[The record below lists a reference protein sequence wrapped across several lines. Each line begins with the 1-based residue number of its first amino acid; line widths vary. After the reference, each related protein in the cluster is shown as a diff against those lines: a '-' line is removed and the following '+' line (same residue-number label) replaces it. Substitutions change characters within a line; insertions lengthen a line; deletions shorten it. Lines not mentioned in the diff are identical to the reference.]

1 MSLDNKQM
9 TGVTVDDQGSGINH
23 WLRLPDEMSLYILRQ
38 LPRKSLMT
46 VSLVNWKLRD
56 LSLSLCTELSLD
68 YEQIKRNEESCK
80 EFIQRCKKLTCL
92 EITNKTN
99 TLAWLN
105 FMTVAIG
112 AKETLKSLDVHSN
125 IRIRMPAAM
134 EVLGCLKNLTSLTL
148 TISLVAKAGAKMLEE
163 LANLEKLEVLNLV
176 ISGNHDN
183 LPVLNLKSVFKKL
196 KKLKKVDIALDYVY
210 EVVGECFVVDL
221 ATNNPDLTELYLM
234 NYPSLTDETLELLA
248 NSCLG
253 LEEFSSWC
261 VTLCQ
266 INRALTDSGI
276 ERMVSLAK
284 NLRKLCLDR
293 GPQMT
298 RC

>member
-1 MSLDNKQM
+1 M
-9 TGVTVDDQGSGINH
+9 TGATVDDQGTDINH
-23 WLRLPDEMSLYILRQ
+23 WLSLPNEMFLYILRQ
-38 LPRKSLMT
+38 LPQKSLMT
-46 VSLVNWKLRD
+46 VSLVNRKFRD
-56 LSLSLCTELSLD
+56 LSLSLCTEFSLE
-68 YEQIKRNEESCK
+68 YEHIKRNEESCK
-80 EFIQRCKKLTCL
+80 ELVQRCKKLTSL

-99 TLAWLN
+99 NLEVLN

-112 AKETLKSLDVHSN
+112 AKETLTSLDVHSS
-125 IRIRMPAAM
+125 IRIRTPAAM

-148 TISLVAKAGAKMLEE
+148 TISIEASAKMLEE

-183 LPVLNLKSVFKKL
+183 LPVLKSVFKKL
-196 KKLKKVDIALDYVY
+196 KKLKKVDIELDYVY
-210 EVVGECFVVDL
+210 GVDGECFVVDL

-261 VTLCQ
+261 VIQ
-266 INRALTDSGI
+266 SHVNRALTHSGI

-284 NLRKLCLDR
+284 NLRWLRLDR
-293 GPQMT
+293 DPFDD
-298 RC
+298 